1 MIRNKKSS
9 ECIRYEL
16 RKREKPR
23 RRWRMRFPIDINS
36 VYVILKKWKNKR

>member
-9 ECIRYEL
+9 ECIRFEL
-16 RKREKPR
+16 RKREKP